1 MPEKDRTLDR
11 ENLVYYRQI
20 GPISAALKRLKLATV
35 TPGATSTLSASST
48 SLFLCRCSDAFSSSF
63 TRAAINLQPL
73 SPTVLYQTPGSSAAA
88 VLQFPVM
95 PNSRRSSA
103 TQSVHSFSF
112 LPGPRFPA
120 FPSPPDMTLLGNLRS
135 PMRSSAPNHNNLLVR
150 TVVSM
155 LSHRDLHRAPTI
167 RSNILLRWCV
177 VKNVFWVL
185 LMITTT
191 ALQYL
196 LLAINTTT
204 CCAVCKISRHVLLEF
219 PSPLSCCLW
228 LAAILFSVVSGY
240 MLLFV
245 VVVCCCCCFSHS
257 AHVANPKK
265 NYYTRWPI
273 PLVVCWNREK
283 KKKKVWQRPPPP
295 ARCSFG
301 EKKKK
306 KKKKSRD
313 AFTCLGATQVG
324 VTQVVSVRLASVQG
338 FLRLVSTYIC
348 MVISLIQLPS
358 GGVACFVRSSLL
370 LSVTVCVRDERSCIF
385 YQIAHNRA

>member
-1 MPEKDRTLDR
+1 
-11 ENLVYYRQI
+11 
-20 GPISAALKRLKLATV
+20 
-35 TPGATSTLSASST
+35 
-48 SLFLCRCSDAFSSSF
+48 
-63 TRAAINLQPL
+63 
-73 SPTVLYQTPGSSAAA
+73 
-88 VLQFPVM
+88 
-95 PNSRRSSA
+95 
-103 TQSVHSFSF
+103 
-112 LPGPRFPA
+112 
-120 FPSPPDMTLLGNLRS
+120 
-135 PMRSSAPNHNNLLVR
+135 
-150 TVVSM
+150 
-155 LSHRDLHRAPTI
+155 
-167 RSNILLRWCV
+167 
-177 VKNVFWVL
+177 
-185 LMITTT
+185 MITTT

-245 VVVCCCCCFSHS
+245 VVVVSHIQRMLPTRKKTTIHGGQSRSWS
-257 AHVANPKK
+257 AE
-265 NYYTRWPI
+265 TG
-273 PLVVCWNREK
+273 K
-283 KKKKVWQRPPPP
+283 KKKKKSGSAPPPP

-338 FLRLVSTYIC
+338 FLRLISTYIC